1 MEEMK
6 QLDGY
11 LIRDINLLKISEKAK
26 KIVKQLD
33 SKIDMPVVFW
43 IDYPRA
49 KSVTGRMPNK
59 HNQFWVTVAPQKEQS
74 EFERILIHN
83 LYRGV
88 MQTERYPSI
97 DFNQSYINSNPEV
110 PEIKQMQHL
119 GEHIISFAQ
128 TILCHAH
135 FSSFG
140 ISTSELSHEKKIEM
154 LKNEAQNI
162 RDLVH
167 SNPRV
172 IHFVV
177 DLCGIACISHEYYR
191 VAFRIADKAGNRVKS
206 SIIKTKLMELTKI
219 VFEFK
224 EKYTIDN
231 ESGLLRNLLSDTIIL
246 FGLDGVFK
254 VGYQYNMTTQ
264 DIQINGIDYV
274 YSYLPINLEDRNF
287 YIKSIKYINSA
298 LCMMQEYLDLLG
310 TEPAKDFHI
319 NIAKGSKVDAFADGN
334 MEKGYFITVT
344 IPFLKRIKEYVKI
357 IDVSSI
363 SENEKIFRD
372 RLFKCVIFYV
382 FFHEYAH
389 IYYGDCDDA
398 NLLPQKEREDKADKF
413 AEEMYLKVK
422 ILQYRFGEDSP
433 NREVNNLMKN
443 LAMDDVAFSMA
454 RNFLMVLR
462 KEVQ

>member
-83 LYRGV
+83 LFRGV

-97 DFNQSYINSNPEV
+97 DFNQSYINSKPEI
-110 PEIKQMQHL
+110 PEIKEMQHL
-119 GEHIISFAQ
+119 GEHIMAFAT
-128 TILCHAH
+128 TILCHSH
-135 FSSFG
+135 FKPFG
-140 ISTSELSHEKKIEM
+140 ISTSKLSHEKKIIF
-154 LKNEAQNI
+154 LKNEASNI
-162 RDLVH
+162 RNLNY

-172 IHFVV
+172 MNFVV
-177 DLCGIACISHEYYR
+177 DLCGIACISPEYNRIAYK
-191 VAFRIADKAGNRVKS
+191 IADKAGNKINT
-206 SIIKTKLMELTKI
+206 SILKTKLKELTKI
-219 VFEFK
+219 AFEFQ
-224 EKYTIDN
+224 EKHTIDN
-231 ESGLLRNLLSDTIIL
+231 ESELLNKFLKNTIKL
-246 FGLDGVFK
+246 FGLEERFI
-254 VGYQYNMTTQ
+254 VGYQYIMTAQ
-264 DIQINGIDYV
+264 DIQINGIEYV
-274 YSYLPINLEDRNF
+274 YSYLPISLEDRSF
-287 YIKSIKYINSA
+287 YVKSIKYINSA
-298 LCMMQEYLDLLG
+298 LCMMQEYLELLG
-310 TEPAKDFHI
+310 TESAKDFHI

-344 IPFLKRIKEYVKI
+344 IPFLKRIKEYVKTVDI
-357 IDVSSI
+357 NSI

-398 NLLPQKEREDKADKF
+398 NLLPQREREDKADKF

-433 NREVNNLMKN
+433 SREVNNLMKN

>member
-1 MEEMK
+1 
-6 QLDGY
+6 
-11 LIRDINLLKISEKAK
+11 
-26 KIVKQLD
+26 
-33 SKIDMPVVFW
+33 
-43 IDYPRA
+43 
-49 KSVTGRMPNK
+49 
-59 HNQFWVTVAPQKEQS
+59 
-74 EFERILIHN
+74 
-83 LYRGV
+83 
-88 MQTERYPSI
+88 
-97 DFNQSYINSNPEV
+97 
-110 PEIKQMQHL
+110 
-119 GEHIISFAQ
+119 
-128 TILCHAH
+128 
-135 FSSFG
+135 
-140 ISTSELSHEKKIEM
+140 
-154 LKNEAQNI
+154 
-162 RDLVH
+162 
-167 SNPRV
+167 
-172 IHFVV
+172 
-177 DLCGIACISHEYYR
+177 
-191 VAFRIADKAGNRVKS
+191 
-206 SIIKTKLMELTKI
+206 
-219 VFEFK
+219 
-224 EKYTIDN
+224 
-231 ESGLLRNLLSDTIIL
+231 
-246 FGLDGVFK
+246 
-254 VGYQYNMTTQ
+254 
-264 DIQINGIDYV
+264 
-274 YSYLPINLEDRNF
+274 
-287 YIKSIKYINSA
+287 
-298 LCMMQEYLDLLG
+298 MMQEYLDLLG